1 MDQWRPIWEIAM
13 GAAALI
19 ASLMIHGAGMFWI
32 QRRNL
37 HYQRMPPLHL
47 RREIAFSFLILLM
60 LLTHVVE
67 VILWSVALYGTGAI
81 PGFRDAYY
89 YVAVTYT
96 TLGYG
101 EGTLTPP
108 WRILAPMIA
117 MSGVFAFG
125 WTTSVLFNIVGD
137 GGAAATAATAAAEEA
152 AEAQARRDSAA
163 PPPSR

>member
-1 MDQWRPIWEIAM
+1 MDQWRPVWEIAM

-37 HYQRMPPLHL
+37 HYARLPPLHIK
-47 RREIAFSFLILLM
+47 REAKFSLLILFM
-60 LLTHVVE
+60 LLTHLLE
-67 VILWSVALYGTGAI
+67 VLLWAGALNGAGAI
-81 PGFRDAYY
+81 PTFRDAYY

-101 EGTLTPP
+101 EGTLTPQ

-117 MSGVFAFG
+117 MSGLFAFG
-125 WTTSVLFNIVGD
+125 WTISVLFAIIGD
-137 GGAAATAATAAAEEA
+137 GGAAATEA
-152 AEAQARRDSAA
+152 AEGAAAQAVKDAKTLRT
-163 PPPSR
+163 